1 MRTPPPRATSGLSFP
16 QTREPGFLLAGTG
29 LGLVLVVVLAS
40 AGIRLGAE
48 AFPHEAIQV
57 LRGAHRTAAS
67 LEALVV
73 LLLLWTAWRSRL
85 VLAIAGLTLLL
96 SIVGVL
102 AGRNPP
108 AGASLVNIFGG
119 LALAACFSMLLKAT
133 ARGQGAQ
140 RGSDLQGNVVLTSIY
155 FLGLLA
161 LQVLLGAIASVV
173 VREVLSFTVLVHALL
188 GTALA
193 VFIARAALHM
203 DRPLLRF
210 GLVLL
215 ALVVPAAGFGA
226 ALFGLPPGGTLAH
239 AAAVA
244 LLVSAAAFS
253 FAHAKLA

>member
-1 MRTPPPRATSGLSFP
+1 MSFP
-16 QTREPGFLLAGTG
+16 RTREPRLLLAGAG

-57 LRGAHRTAAS
+57 LRGVHRTAAS

-85 VLAIAGLTLLL
+85 VLAIAALTLLL
-96 SIVGVL
+96 SVVGVL

-108 AGASLVNIFGG
+108 AGAALVNVLGG
-119 LALAACFSMLLKAT
+119 LALVACFSMLLKAM
-133 ARGQGAQ
+133 ARGQGAEP
-140 RGSDLQGNVVLTSIY
+140 GNALHGNVVLTPIY
-155 FLGLLA
+155 FVPVLA
-161 LQVLLGAIASVV
+161 LQVLLGAIAAVV
-173 VREVLSFTVLVHALL
+173 VKEVVSFTVFVHALL
-188 GTALA
+188 GTALV
-193 VFIARAALHM
+193 VFIARAALRM
-203 DRPLLRF
+203 DAPLLRMS
-210 GLVLL
+210 LLLL

-226 ALFGLPPGGTLAH
+226 ALFGLPAGGSLAH

-253 FAHAKLA
+253 FAHAKAA

>member
-1 MRTPPPRATSGLSFP
+1 MSFP
-16 QTREPGFLLAGTG
+16 RTREPRLLVAGAG

-57 LRGAHRTAAS
+57 LRGVHRTAAS

-108 AGASLVNIFGG
+108 AGAALVNVVGG
-119 LALAACFSMLLKAT
+119 LSLAACFSMLLKT
-133 ARGQGAQ
+133 MARGQVAEPGNA
-140 RGSDLQGNVVLTSIY
+140 LQGNVVLTPVY
-155 FLGLLA
+155 FFPLLA
-161 LQVLLGAIASVV
+161 LQALLGAIASVLVKEV
-173 VREVLSFTVLVHALL
+173 VSFTVLVHALL

-203 DRPLLRF
+203 DRPLLRL

-226 ALFGLPPGGTLAH
+226 ALFGLPWGGALAH

-244 LLVSAAAFS
+244 LFVSAASFA
-253 FAHAKLA
+253 FAHAKAA